1 MTKRS
6 HKEAQEPEEDNV
18 NELNDSVTDDQEQP
32 VEEQQL
38 TEGSV
43 VTEYE
48 EAIGVLNLKLADMT
62 DKYLR
67 LSAEFDNYRK
77 RTLKEK
83 MDLTKSAGE
92 NILQSLLPVID
103 DFDRALAHIDTASDL
118 TAMREGIVLIYGKFN
133 EFLSKQG
140 VKEIVSKD
148 QEFDTE
154 LHEAITKIPAPVPE
168 MKGKVIDCVEKGYT
182 LNEKV
187 IRFSKVV
194 VGE

>member
-18 NELNDSVTDDQEQP
+18 NELNDSVTDDQEQS
-32 VEEQQL
+32 VEEQEL

-83 MDLTKSAGE
+83 MDLMKSAGE